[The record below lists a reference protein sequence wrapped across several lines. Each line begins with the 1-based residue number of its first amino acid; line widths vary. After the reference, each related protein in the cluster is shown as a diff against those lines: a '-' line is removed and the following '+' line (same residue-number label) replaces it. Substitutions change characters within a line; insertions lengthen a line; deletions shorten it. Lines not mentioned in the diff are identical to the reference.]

1 MVAMIGE
8 IIGEIVYTKAILG
21 HIFGDVIKTIP
32 VIVFTDCKNLHDAIY
47 STCLV
52 EDSWLIPDIAI
63 IQEALEQ
70 GTVTF
75 VRRVNNKDM
84 LADCLTKAGASA
96 GQLMQVLQTGQFT
109 LPSDVCERMVVCL
122 IGWRTW

>member
-1 MVAMIGE
+1 MAGVALAMVAM
-8 IIGEIVYTKAILG
+8 IGEIVYTKAILG

-109 LPSDVCERMVVCL
+109 LPSDMC
-122 IGWRTW
+122 G